1 MQVKIIVQ
9 NSRDVFPAKK
19 NGVLYFSSNFTI
31 KKKKKKSKDVEWHSA
46 HNSPYNKYLVKP
58 GSIWVLIYFNF
69 CMQYYAGPRLL
80 YFLWIQ

>member
-31 KKKKKKSKDVEWHSA
+31 KKKKK
-46 HNSPYNKYLVKP
+46 VKMLSGTVHITLP
-58 GSIWVLIYFNF
+58 TINIL
-69 CMQYYAGPRLL
+69 
-80 YFLWIQ
+80 